1 MSTDDAELA
10 SLVAP
15 LREAPDATVLAFDFD
30 GTLAAVVDDP
40 AAAVPIPGVPA
51 LLDELAGRYRRVVAI
66 SGRPVGFL
74 ARHLPGTVALS
85 GLYGLES
92 LVDGVVAD
100 HPDAA
105 AWRPIVHDAASEA
118 EEASAPGA
126 ALEGMLVEPKGLSL
140 TLHVRTR
147 PELEPAAVE
156 LARSLAERLGL
167 EARPAKRSVEL
178 HPPIEVDKGTAL
190 REQIEAVEAS
200 AALFAGDDLG
210 DLRAVEALGHLAD
223 VGTLRAAVAVAV
235 GGPELP
241 TALADRAALVLPGP
255 DAVPALLRALLA

>member
-1 MSTDDAELA
+1 MSIDDVALA

-15 LREAPDATVLAFDFD
+15 LRDAPDATVLAFDFD

-105 AWRPIVHDAASEA
+105 AWRPVVHEAASEA
-118 EEASAPGA
+118 EQVSAPGA
-126 ALEGMLVEPKGLSL
+126 PLDGMLVEPKGLSL

-147 PELEPAAVE
+147 PELEPAALA
-156 LARSLAERLGL
+156 LARSLVLNPEVFLFDEPFGALDEITRARLNLVLQDLFLTHRFAGL
-167 EARPAKRSVEL
+167 FVTHSVEEAVFLANRVVVMSARPGRIVAEFEVPFPFPRDHDLRYQPEFASLAGLVAK
-178 HPPIEVDKGTAL
+178 AL
-190 REQIEAVEAS
+190 EEAS
-200 AALFAGDDLG
+200 
-210 DLRAVEALGHLAD
+210 
-223 VGTLRAAVAVAV
+223 
-235 GGPELP
+235 
-241 TALADRAALVLPGP
+241 
-255 DAVPALLRALLA
+255 